1 MPEPGNVNP
10 MPDRS
15 PHVSVVIP
23 VLNECGNVAP
33 LIDELDATMGVRM
46 PFEVI
51 IVDDGST
58 DGTTEEI
65 ATLVETRRWCK
76 TIRHARSAGQSAAIR
91 TGVRSAKAEVIA
103 VLDGDGQ
110 NDPADLPTLIGH
122 LEMLPG
128 INMVVGR
135 RIGRQD
141 SWVRKLSS
149 RLANSV
155 RNAALHDGI
164 KDTGCGLKA
173 FYRDDFL
180 DLPAFDH
187 MHRFLPALIQR
198 GGGRVHCV
206 PVNHRPRMHG
216 KSKYGVG
223 NRLWVG
229 ITDLLGVMWLQ
240 KRRI

>member
-1 MPEPGNVNP
+1 MSDVTPQ
-10 MPDRS
+10 
-15 PHVSVVIP
+15 VSVVIP
-23 VLNECGNVAP
+23 VLNERGNVAP
-33 LIDELDATMGVRM
+33 LIDEIDVALRARI

-65 ATLVETRRWCK
+65 AEVVERWRWCS
-76 TIRHARSAGQSAAIR
+76 TVRHEECAGQSAAIR
-91 TGVRSAKAEVIA
+91 TGIRSASADIIA

-128 INMVVGR
+128 ISMVVGR

-141 SWVRKLSS
+141 SWLRKLSS
-149 RLANSV
+149 LLANTV
-155 RNAALHDGI
+155 RNAVLHNGI
-164 KDTGCGLKA
+164 KDTGCGLKT
-173 FYRDDFL
+173 FYREDFL
-180 DLPAFDH
+180 NLPAFDH
-187 MHRFLPALIQR
+187 MHRFLPALVQR
-198 GGGRVHCV
+198 NGGRVHCV
-206 PVNHRPRMHG
+206 PVTHRPRLRG
-216 KSKYGVG
+216 RSKYDVG

-229 ITDLLGVMWLQ
+229 IADLLGVLWLH

>member
-1 MPEPGNVNP
+1 MNSIL
-10 MPDRS
+10 DRV
-15 PHVSVVIP
+15 PQVSVVIP
-23 VLNECGNVAP
+23 AFNEHGNLEP
-33 LIDELDATMGVRM
+33 LTREIDASLGPRM

-58 DGTTEEI
+58 DGTADDI
-65 ATLVETRRWCK
+65 AELVQQRRWCRAL
-76 TIRHARSAGQSAAIR
+76 RHEQSAGQSAAIR
-91 TGVRSAKAEVIA
+91 DGVRAAKAEVIA

-128 INMVVGR
+128 ISMVVGR
-135 RIGRQD
+135 RIRRQD
-141 SWVRKLSS
+141 SWLRKLSS

-155 RNAALHDGI
+155 RNAVLHDGI
-164 KDTGCGLKA
+164 EDTGCGIKA

-180 DLPAFDH
+180 NLPAFDH
-187 MHRFLPALIQR
+187 MHRFLPALVQR
-198 GGGRVHCV
+198 SGGRVHCV
-206 PVNHRPRMHG
+206 PVNHRPRLHG
-216 KSKYGVG
+216 KSKYGVR

-229 ITDLLGVMWLQ
+229 ITDLLGMIWLQ